1 LYCVLLLVWQDLCVP
16 VLPPLFFR
24 ACLLVPMWGM
34 GLLGCRPAPVAAPKR
49 EDAPAPPLQQPR
61 TLTPQEERQQRE
73 EQAKREAVATYPEL
87 GIAGT
92 AVNSEYVRRY
102 KLYLS
107 VNPAFFD
114 EPDWPK
120 RLAEMLAQDLGL
132 DPSRKAPD
140 AAPR

>member
-1 LYCVLLLVWQDLCVP
+1 MV
-16 VLPPLFFR
+16 FSS
-24 ACLLVPMWGM
+24 
-34 GLLGCRPAPVAAPKR
+34 CRPVPVAASNR
-49 EDAPAPPLQQPR
+49 EGATVPSPPQ
-61 TLTPQEERQQRE
+61 TTALTPGEERLQRE
-73 EQAKREAVATYPEL
+73 EQSKREAVATYPEL

-102 KLYLS
+102 KLYRS

-132 DPSRKAPD
+132 ELFPI
-140 AAPR
+140 